1 MQFNPLAWIYK
12 LKDPLYRNSLFLLG
26 STAATAALG
35 FFYWLIVARI
45 YSAGDVGYG
54 SAAISAMTLLGSL
67 GLVGVNHTIIRYL
80 PSFQKPIRLIN
91 TSLTLTILL
100 SIFVA
105 LIFVLGIDIFSP
117 ALGFIKDNIIFAA
130 AFTVFIVGFCL
141 TSVLDSI
148 FIAGRNS
155 QFVLFMDTSI
165 SFFKIPLAVI
175 LALSFHS
182 FGIAASWG
190 LATTVVVIVVIF
202 AFLPKVIKGYKPVPD
217 LSSNVIL
224 KIWKYSSTNYIATI
238 LNNLP
243 AWILPIIVVN
253 ILGSEQNAYFY
264 SAWLIYSL
272 LIAINLACTH
282 SMFAEASNNPGKL
295 WSISRRTMRF
305 TYILLIPAAVI
316 VIALST
322 QILWLFGED
331 YSAGGSSLLAI
342 MAASSLLSTAIMS
355 YNVVLRIESRMKEL
369 CILSAV
375 HSILIIVPCL
385 LFTKSV
391 GIVSIGYI
399 LFLANLVTFGYAAI
413 SFYRVKKR
421 YG

>member
-100 SIFVA
+100 SIFAA
-105 LIFVLGIDIFSP
+105 LILVLGIDIFSP

-165 SFFKIPLAVI
+165 SF
-175 LALSFHS
+175 
-182 FGIAASWG
+182 
-190 LATTVVVIVVIF
+190 
-202 AFLPKVIKGYKPVPD
+202 
-217 LSSNVIL
+217 L
-224 KIWKYSSTNYIATI
+224 KYRW
-238 LNNLP
+238 
-243 AWILPIIVVN
+243 
-253 ILGSEQNAYFY
+253 
-264 SAWLIYSL
+264 
-272 LIAINLACTH
+272 
-282 SMFAEASNNPGKL
+282 
-295 WSISRRTMRF
+295 
-305 TYILLIPAAVI
+305 
-316 VIALST
+316 
-322 QILWLFGED
+322 
-331 YSAGGSSLLAI
+331 
-342 MAASSLLSTAIMS
+342 LLSW
-355 YNVVLRIESRMKEL
+355 
-369 CILSAV
+369 
-375 HSILIIVPCL
+375 H
-385 LFTKSV
+385 
-391 GIVSIGYI
+391 
-399 LFLANLVTFGYAAI
+399 
-413 SFYRVKKR
+413 
-421 YG
+421 